1 MPDDVWV
8 GTQAHHGVAA
18 EPRKDL
24 QPPPHW
30 RLEAVA
36 ATPRP
41 RDPVVS
47 AVTRACHW
55 RIADLVDGATES
67 LNGVAAVFVSGAM
80 AVQRPFNSAI
90 WYQPHK
96 GDRHIERLRYPRRKG
111 SRHDSEHI

>member
-1 MPDDVWV
+1 MSDAPGAGDVWV

-47 AVTRACHW
+47 A
-55 RIADLVDGATES
+55 DGTQVLFLLDSRHVRRVA
-67 LNGVAAVFVSGAM
+67 GAAVGR
-80 AVQRPFNSAI
+80 QRRN
-90 WYQPHK
+90 
-96 GDRHIERLRYPRRKG
+96 G
-111 SRHDSEHI
+111 